1 MKHKNC
7 ALKATLVKR
16 SKNALQRNDNGE
28 KSESNWQII
37 QHTNKVSK
45 RIYADFTQ
53 RGLQENPCGIIW
65 AQELG
70 VKLQVA
76 DWQRLMRYVYK
87 ITLSTKLRL
96 FQYRLLNKNIMT
108 NLKRSKWDTE
118 VSLLCTFCHETLETT
133 LHILWDCV
141 KIQKLGKTLQ
151 RWLKYMLRID
161 ITFTGD
167 MIMYNNY
174 KGPCK
179 DLLNSIILIVKQYM
193 YREKCTKQLLNFV
206 NMLQNVYQTESV
218 EYIIA
223 KQMNCLYKHQLKWH
237 SFSHL

>member
-1 MKHKNC
+1 MCIKSPFLLNC
-7 ALKATLVKR
+7 AYS
-16 SKNALQRNDNGE
+16 SKDY
-28 KSESNWQII
+28 W
-37 QHTNKVSK
+37 
-45 RIYADFTQ
+45 
-53 RGLQENPCGIIW
+53 
-65 AQELG
+65 
-70 VKLQVA
+70 
-76 DWQRLMRYVYK
+76 
-87 ITLSTKLRL
+87 TK
-96 FQYRLLNKNIMT
+96 KIMT

-141 KIQKLGKTLQ
+141 KIQKLWKTLQ
-151 RWLKYMLRID
+151 RWLKCMLRID
-161 ITFTGD
+161 ITFTED